1 MNKHQTHGKAI
12 IGMALKAIITKY
24 NNYIEKT
31 VDYKLKHKLGYQ
43 NSGNKITELYLSN
56 KTKLFDVIY
65 SYFYIFVFTVAT
77 YFMSVVFCTM
87 LYVVFQFDI
96 PTI

>member
-56 KTKLFDVIY
+56 KTKLFDVK
-65 SYFYIFVFTVAT
+65 YIAT
-77 YFMSVVFCTM
+77 FIF
-87 LYVVFQFDI
+87 LYLL
-96 PTI
+96 